1 MIPTV
6 SEARLVDLSG
16 AGFRV
21 EGVLGFD
28 TVSRLLADS
37 DARFRPGRTLRV
49 DLAGVTSANS
59 AGLALILEWM
69 DLARQR
75 DCELALCNL
84 PESIERIAAFSNLT
98 DLLPIQNLDSA
109 CHDAIPPS

>member
-1 MIPTV
+1 MTQAG
-6 SEARLVDLSG
+6 SEARLVDASG

-28 TVSRLLADS
+28 TVSRLLVDS
-37 DARFRPGRTLRV
+37 DARFQPGRTLRV

-59 AGLALILEWM
+59 AGLALILEWL

-75 DCELALCNL
+75 DCQLALSNL
-84 PESIERIAAFSNLT
+84 PESIARIAAFSNLT
-98 DLLPIQNLDSA
+98 DLLPIQDPDTGRSA
-109 CHDAIPPS
+109 SMPPS